1 MVPTSETPKGEC
13 YVTLPG
19 IIEVFSEE
27 TTDIEHITSTT
38 PSISTKFIQN
48 GALYIQTDGK
58 TYDVMGTQILK

>member
-1 MVPTSETPKGEC
+1 
-13 YVTLPG
+13 LPG

-27 TTDIEHITSTT
+27 TTDMEHITSTT